1 MERENLQA
9 ETWTMSSSKYL
20 ERAVDQEPGGEPDSQ
35 AENQQDRITE
45 AKGID
50 FLRKKKCSTLS
61 DTSQR

>member
-1 MERENLQA
+1 
-9 ETWTMSSSKYL
+9 MSASKYL
-20 ERAVDQEPGGEPDSQ
+20 ERAADQEPGGEPDSQ
-35 AENQQDRITE
+35 DGITE